1 LLLAIIF
8 VLPGL
13 DYNSSFTQTINLIPA
28 CEAISTPDIFTDLG
42 CEDERLFD
50 ERLFKDERLDLN
62 IIDKFLSLGDGT
74 DRRNTFQR
82 CRRP

>member
-13 DYNSSFTQTINLIPA
+13 DYNSSFAQTINLIPA

-42 CEDERLFD
+42 CEDERLF
-50 ERLFKDERLDLN
+50 KDERLDLN
-62 IIDKFLSLGDGT
+62 IIDKFLSLGDDT